1 MYNIFMENKT
11 QVIVV
16 GGGIAGISAA
26 ITVARAGKEVVLIE
40 RGSFCGSKNVFGG
53 AIYTRAV
60 KELFPDFEKSAPLE
74 RNNIKHQYM
83 LLTQTDATTISH
95 LKKENKSNSYTVI
108 RGKFDRWLAEQAK
121 REGVTIVTETVVED
135 LIIED
140 KKIVGIKTEL
150 EDYYADIVIL
160 ADGVNSLLAKKI
172 GLRKDLKPQDVALGV
187 KEVIKISEEKINE
200 RFNIN
205 TDEGCITEIVGY
217 PMNEMLGLGYIYTNK
232 NSVTIGLGVALDELS
247 EKQLKPYEL
256 LDKLKTHP
264 SIEALIKDGELIEYS
279 AHLIP
284 EGGYNKIPKLYDN
297 GVMVIGD
304 AAMLVNN
311 LHWEGTNL
319 AMLSGKYAAETA
331 IEALNK
337 NDYSSNCLKGYKQKL
352 EQSFIMKDLQSYK
365 NLMPSMHKRR
375 KSFTGYYIEKIN
387 SFFEMFTSVD
397 GIVKRDKF
405 RNFIKTF
412 FTDRNI
418 FELGKDCFTGIKLLW
433 EILK

>member
-1 MYNIFMENKT
+1 MKNKT

-16 GGGIAGISAA
+16 GGGLAGISAA
-26 ITVARAGKEVVLIE
+26 ITVAKAGKEVVLIE

-60 KELFPDFEKSAPLE
+60 KEIFPDFEQAAPLE
-74 RNNIKHQYM
+74 RNNIRHQYM
-83 LLTQTDATTISH
+83 LLTKTDATTISH
-95 LKKENKSNSYTVI
+95 FKKEIDSNSYTVI
-108 RGKFDRWLAEQAK
+108 RGKFDRWLSEQAK
-121 REGVTIVTETVVED
+121 QEGVTVVTETVVED
-135 LIIED
+135 LILEN
-140 KKIVGIKTEL
+140 KKIVGVKTEL
-150 EDYYADIVIL
+150 ENYYADIVIL

-172 GLRKDLKPQDVALGV
+172 GLRKDIKPQDVALGV

-200 RFNIN
+200 RFNLN
-205 TDEGCITEIVGY
+205 TEEGCITEIVGY
-217 PMNEMLGLGYIYTNK
+217 PMNDMLGLGYIYTNK

-247 EKQLKPYEL
+247 EKQLKPYDL
-256 LDKLKTHP
+256 LDKLKAHP
-264 SIEALIKDGELIEYS
+264 SIEPLIKDGELIEYS

-297 GVMVIGD
+297 GVMVVGD

-337 NDYSSNCLKGYKQKL
+337 NDYSSNCLKIYEQKL
-352 EQSFIMKDLQSYK
+352 ENSFIIKDLRSYR
-365 NLMPSMHKRR
+365 NLMSSMHKRR

-405 RNFIKTF
+405 RNFIKTI

-418 FELGKDCFTGIKLLW
+418 FELIKDCLTGIKLLW